1 MDSNP
6 NAERRKFR
14 RRGFTGQVH
23 LEIDG
28 ERIGCK
34 LLDISVG
41 GVAVRTDHPPDV
53 GTDMVVEIDVLGRF
67 DAYVRRVNDGK
78 VGLAFAT
85 DTRERWLRLKELS
98 QSLN

>member
-1 MDSNP
+1 MVSNS
-6 NAERRKFR
+6 NTERRKFR
-14 RRGFTGQVH
+14 RRGFTGLVH
-23 LEIDG
+23 LESDG

-41 GVAVRTDHPPDV
+41 GVAVRTDEAPDV
-53 GTDMVVEIDVLGRF
+53 GTDMVVEIDGLGRF
-67 DAYVRRVNDGK
+67 DAYVRRVDDGK

-85 DTRERWLRLKELS
+85 DTRERWLQLKDLS

>member
-1 MDSNP
+1 MVSDP

-14 RRGFTGQVH
+14 RRGFTGQVQ
-23 LEIDG
+23 LDIDG
-28 ERIGCK
+28 RRVGCK

-41 GVAVRTDHPPDV
+41 GVAVRTDNPPDM
-53 GTDMVVEIDVLGRF
+53 GTDVVVQIDGLGRF
-67 DAYVRRVNDGK
+67 DAYVRRTDGAR

-98 QSLN
+98 RTLN

>member
-1 MDSNP
+1 MVSNS
-6 NAERRKFR
+6 NVERRKFR
-14 RRGFTGQVH
+14 RCGYTGLVH

-41 GVAVRTDHPPDV
+41 GVAVRTDDPPDV
-53 GTDMVVEIDVLGRF
+53 GTDMIVEIDELGRF
-67 DAYVRRVNDGK
+67 DAYFRRVSDGK

-85 DTRERWLRLKELS
+85 DTRERWLRLKDLS

>member
-41 GVAVRTDHPPDV
+41 GVAVRTDDPPDV
-53 GTDMVVEIDVLGRF
+53 GTDMVVEIDELGRF
-67 DAYVRRVNDGK
+67 DAYVRRVDGGK

-85 DTRERWLRLKELS
+85 DTRERWLQLKDLS

>member
-1 MDSNP
+1 MVSNP

-14 RRGFTGQVH
+14 RRGFTGLVH
-23 LEIDG
+23 LENGG

-41 GVAVRTDHPPDV
+41 GVAVRTDDPPDV
-53 GTDMVVEIDVLGRF
+53 GTDMVVEIDGLGRF
-67 DAYVRRVNDGK
+67 DAYVRRVSDGK

-85 DTRERWLRLKELS
+85 DTRERWLQLKELS
-98 QSLN
+98 QSLT

>member
-1 MDSNP
+1 MVSNP

-14 RRGFTGQVH
+14 RRGFTGLVH

-28 ERIGCK
+28 KRIGCK

-41 GVAVRTDHPPDV
+41 GVAVRTDDPPDV
-53 GTDMVVEIDVLGRF
+53 GTDMVVEIDELGRF

>member
-1 MDSNP
+1 MDSDSNT
-6 NAERRKFR
+6 ERRKFR
-14 RRGFTGQVH
+14 RRGFTGLVH
-23 LEIDG
+23 LENDG

-41 GVAVRTDHPPDV
+41 GVAVRTDDPPEV
-53 GTDMVVEIDVLGRF
+53 GTDMVVEIDGLGRF
-67 DAYVRRVNDGK
+67 DAYVRRVDNGK

>member
-1 MDSNP
+1 MVTNT

-14 RRGFTGQVH
+14 RRGFTGQVR
-23 LEIDG
+23 LDVDG
-28 ERIGCK
+28 EIILCK

-41 GVAVRTDHPPDV
+41 GAAVRTDSPPDV
-53 GTDMVVEIDVLGRF
+53 GRDITVEIDGLGKF
-67 DAYVRRVNDGK
+67 DAYVRRICDGK

-98 QSLN
+98 LALN